1 VDNEGDGNNN
11 KKVMKLFGHPN
22 LVRLPNRIQG
32 QDLYA
37 AVDHLVPYLVPYSIL
52 LVDGQVSPEVCLLM
66 CFITACRT
74 RKTLQIVFKLDCD
87 MKYMKLFI
95 YDM

>member
-1 VDNEGDGNNN
+1 VFRLDSEGDGNNN

-37 AVDHLVPYLVPYSIL
+37 AVDRLVPYVVSYSVL
-52 LVDGQVSPEVCLLM
+52 LVDGQVRPEVSQPVFFVM
-66 CFITACRT
+66 FTEHEKYVGR
-74 RKTLQIVFKLDCD
+74 LQIS
-87 MKYMKLFI
+87 
-95 YDM
+95 